1 MLAPPATLIALLKV
15 KSPYRVLAVFA
26 NDPVY
31 VPLKI
36 KLLIWPPVVIIVEL
50 LPATISK
57 LMLLASVGVPAL
69 IVLEEDPTFVSRM
82 SGVPVTENVVAPVK
96 TVPVLFKEIVFV
108 PNARV
113 PVNPVIVSV

>member
-1 MLAPPATLIALLKV
+1 
-15 KSPYRVLAVFA
+15 
-26 NDPVY
+26 VY

-36 KLLIWPPVVIIVEL
+36 KLLIRVLAVVVMVPV
-50 LPATISK
+50 PATTSK
-57 LMLLASVGVPAL
+57 LMLLASVGVLAL
-69 IVLEEDPTFVSRM
+69 MVLADTELFVSRM

-113 PVNPVIVSV
+113 PVNPVIVSD